1 MEEGE
6 SNDDMQSQPNQQS
19 TSTATRDQRTNETNE
34 RLPDWPTTPFNAD
47 VYDASLTNSI
57 NKLTAEVSQLRQQ
70 LKEKDDKIAELHS
83 HVLYVETELPLQSKK
98 RKYSRSPQTDD
109 DDGGDETNNLEL
121 ENLKKENEQLKKQLD
136 QLLASQATNKSG
148 SLQVSNQNDTKLKDL
163 DEKLVNGLEKIQ
175 ANLEKMISS
184 KLEVVANQTQEYK
197 KTSYAAAVGTKDCPR
212 EDLKA
217 IMMETKNA
225 ELTEEAEKKRRG
237 RNLII
242 HGVEEK
248 SWGSTGEEEDKLFV
262 KKLITNLQV
271 GAISADTVER
281 LGPDTAERENKKTRP
296 LKVVLKTEEEQQ
308 KILRNLRNL
317 KGNVEYFGI
326 SIKEDYT
333 YNERVLIR
341 GYVEKAKAM
350 NALEETKMSDTVW
363 RVRGTPKNGLILKR
377 FTKIKEAQGQN
388 RPSTL

>member
-1 MEEGE
+1 M
-6 SNDDMQSQPNQQS
+6 S
-19 TSTATRDQRTNETNE
+19 TEDTNIVSEPSKMATPEANS
-34 RLPDWPTTPFNAD
+34 
-47 VYDASLTNSI
+47 SLTNSI
-57 NKLTAEVSQLRQQ
+57 NMLTAEVSQLRQQ

-136 QLLASQATNKSG
+136 QLLSWQTTNESE

-197 KTSYAAAVGTKDCPR
+197 KTSYAAAVGIKDCPR

-248 SWGSTGEEEDKLFV
+248 FLGTTGEEEDKSFV
-262 KKLITNLQV
+262 KRLITNLQV

-296 LKVVLKTEEEQQ
+296 LKVVLT
-308 KILRNLRNL
+308 L
-317 KGNVEYFGI
+317 K
-326 SIKEDYT
+326 
-333 YNERVLIR
+333 LPR
-341 GYVEKAKAM
+341 GF
-350 NALEETKMSDTVW
+350 
-363 RVRGTPKNGLILKR
+363 P
-377 FTKIKEAQGQN
+377 
-388 RPSTL
+388 

>member
-1 MEEGE
+1 MSTEDTNIVSEPSKMET
-6 SNDDMQSQPNQQS
+6 P
-19 TSTATRDQRTNETNE
+19 ETNS
-34 RLPDWPTTPFNAD
+34 
-47 VYDASLTNSI
+47 SLTNSI
-57 NKLTAEVSQLRQQ
+57 NMLTAEVSQLRQQ

-136 QLLASQATNKSG
+136 QLLSWQTTNESG

-184 KLEVVANQTQEYK
+184 KLEVVANQTQEHK
-197 KTSYAAAVGTKDCPR
+197 KTSYAAAVGIKDCPR

-248 SWGSTGEEEDKLFV
+248 FWGTTGEEEDKSFV

-377 FTKIKEAQGQN
+377 FTKTKEAQGQN

>member
-1 MEEGE
+1 M
-6 SNDDMQSQPNQQS
+6 S
-19 TSTATRDQRTNETNE
+19 TEDTNIVSEPSKMAT
-34 RLPDWPTTPFNAD
+34 PDANS
-47 VYDASLTNSI
+47 SLTNSI
-57 NKLTAEVSQLRQQ
+57 NMLTAEVSQLRQQ

-109 DDGGDETNNLEL
+109 DDGVDETNNLEL
-121 ENLKKENEQLKKQLD
+121 ENLKKENEQLKKKME
-136 QLLASQATNKSG
+136 QLLACQATNQDESA
-148 SLQVSNQNDTKLKDL
+148 SLQVRNQNDSKLKDL

-197 KTSYAAAVGTKDCPR
+197 KTSYAAAVGIKDCPR

-248 SWGSTGEEEDKLFV
+248 FWGSTGKEEDETFV

-296 LKVVLKTEEEQQ
+296 LKVVLKTEDEQQ

-377 FTKIKEAQGQN
+377 FTKIKEVQGQN